1 MKLELRPIL
10 EVGVGGR
17 EGLGEN
23 ENLGIRG
30 GRMQSKPSACILVL
44 RLGKCFPFFYEFL
57 RSPALHKT
65 GTEPPKL
72 KRRQTHLCD
81 VLRAWLLTLDWGYY
95 INIKNIN
102 INYYI
107 NINIGGFKDEAPRH
121 MVYLI
126 PVRHQLYIYF

>member
-1 MKLELRPIL
+1 MKLELRPII

-23 ENLGIRG
+23 ENLGLRG

-44 RLGKCFPFFYEFL
+44 RLGRCFPFFYEFL

-72 KRRQTHLCD
+72 KRRQTHLC
-81 VLRAWLLTLDWGYY
+81 VVCVGVLTLDWGYYIYY

-102 INYYI
+102 IN
-107 NINIGGFKDEAPRH
+107 K
-121 MVYLI
+121 L
-126 PVRHQLYIYF
+126 LYKYKYWWLQG